1 MNRCTAIRSNGERCK
16 GQPLAGGE
24 RCFIHDP
31 DTQERVDEARRLGGK
46 NKSTAARA
54 AKNLPRELR
63 GLAAKL
69 IDAIDEVHEGKLD
82 HKRLTAM
89 AAGASAVVKLYEV
102 GELAVEVQ
110 ELRASL
116 EGNGQW
122 RA

>member
-1 MNRCTAIRSNGERCK
+1 MPCTATRADGTPCKGRALPDRVFCWAHDPNQQAKADDARRRGGEARSN
-16 GQPLAGGE
+16 
-24 RCFIHDP
+24 
-31 DTQERVDEARRLGGK
+31 
-46 NKSTAARA
+46 AARA

-110 ELRASL
+110 ELRTSL
-116 EGNGQW
+116 EGGDQW